1 MTLRDYLYE
10 RLLFK
15 SEYVDDFIISSS
27 NEIVVGSGSYVDI
40 LESIRDGRLSDD
52 VLDSM
57 VTNESRIR
65 DDENKLTYNIITIDM
80 VVSDV

>member
-57 VTNESRIR
+57 ITNESRMR
-65 DDENKLTYNIITIDM
+65 DNENKLTYNIITIDM

>member
-40 LESIRDGRLSDD
+40 LESIRDGHLSDD
-52 VLDSM
+52 ILDSTI
-57 VTNESRIR
+57 TNESRIR
-65 DDENKLTYNIITIDM
+65 DNENKLTYNIITIDM